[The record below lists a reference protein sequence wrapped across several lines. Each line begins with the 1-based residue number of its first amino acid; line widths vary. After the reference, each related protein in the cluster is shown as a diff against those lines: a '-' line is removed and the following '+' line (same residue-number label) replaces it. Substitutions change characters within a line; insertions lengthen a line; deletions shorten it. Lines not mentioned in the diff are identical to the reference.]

1 MSPLEVLLL
10 FLALTWM
17 VTDPERYW
25 PAEPALM
32 RHERYDAERRTAR
45 AERDLRQLTD
55 LAILA
60 MVAEAR
66 RHLPD
71 AP

>member
-1 MSPLEVLLL
+1 MSPLEVFLL
-10 FLALTWM
+10 FLALTWL

-25 PAEPALM
+25 LAEPALM
-32 RHERYDAERRTAR
+32 RQERYDAERRSAR
-45 AERDLRQLTD
+45 AERDLSQLTD